1 MSYHFTAIT
10 DSRKAAVAGEPS
22 LGNTS
27 VKHQL
32 NGLRPPQ
39 TPSRT
44 SLVGLPPTP
53 ASRLSRKTLGRSS
66 FHNELHEGAGGLQGE
81 PFKDCVMV

>member
-1 MSYHFTAIT
+1 MSYHFTDIT
-10 DSRKAAVAGEPS
+10 DSRKAAAAGEPS

-27 VKHQL
+27 VKPQL

-66 FHNELHEGAGGLQGE
+66 VHNELHERPGGLQGE
-81 PFKDCVMV
+81 PLKDHVMV